1 MALKYNFVRVFE
13 SGQLA
18 LSERPKIKEIKTLKK
33 DHCTRVASILGSRG
47 ENARQ
52 IGSEVEAQGMLWDW
66 IKVGTATDLSQ
77 METILLKDVVTT
89 ISVALK
95 SGETVI
101 IHCSAGLHRTGI
113 LAYCILRNGGMT
125 HDESL
130 SAIGMMREETA
141 FALTGKYLETAKRL
155 MFG

>member
-1 MALKYNFVRVFE
+1 MALKYNFVKVFE

-18 LSERPKIKEIKTLKK
+18 LSERPKIKEIKKLKT
-33 DHCTRVASILGSRG
+33 DNCTRVVSLLGRRG
-47 ENARQ
+47 ENAHQ

-66 IKVGTATDLSQ
+66 IKVGTATDLPP
-77 METILLKDVVTT
+77 METVLLKNAATT
-89 ISVALK
+89 IATALK
-95 SGETVI
+95 SGESVI

-125 HDESL
+125 SDESL

-141 FALTGKYLETAKRL
+141 SALTGKYLETAESL
-155 MFG
+155 IFT